1 MKGENKVLMKKMN
14 IYKDN
19 LEIKNKRNY
28 GIDLLRIISMLYVIL
43 LHSLG
48 QGGLLE
54 NTIVN
59 SIQYKFVWLI
69 EICAYGAV
77 DIFAIISGY
86 VSYNEKEKKF
96 KISNYINLWLQVV
109 FYDLLLTII
118 FNIVMPNLVSREDY
132 IIAFLPVTNKLYWYF
147 TAYTGLFIIMP
158 IINSG
163 IRNCNDVILKRIFFL
178 IIIVF
183 SFLDNISGR
192 FNLNDGYSF
201 IWITLLFILGSI
213 IKKCKIGKNM
223 KIHTILLI
231 IVLLYSITYMYK
243 IYGFEFSILDISI
256 NKNLFVSYL
265 SPTILLVSIFH
276 VILFSRLEIKLLG
289 TKIIKFMASSA
300 FAVYL
305 LNTNKFVF
313 NNVMKGLFT
322 NLYNQ
327 SLIKIFVYVFSF
339 SILFVLASIII
350 DKIRMI
356 LFKIC
361 KLNVLLDKLG
371 NKFNEQN

>member
-1 MKGENKVLMKKMN
+1 MEETA
-14 IYKDN
+14 KDN
-19 LEIKNKRNY
+19 LEIKKERNY
-28 GIDLLRIISMLYVIL
+28 GIDLLRIVAMLYIVL

-54 NTIVN
+54 SSIVN
-59 SIQYKFVWLI
+59 SPQYHFVWLI

-77 DIFAIISGY
+77 NIFAIISGY
-86 VSYNEKEKKF
+86 VLYNEKENKF

-118 FNIVMPNLVSREDY
+118 FNIIMPNSVSSKDY
-132 IIAFLPVTNKLYWYF
+132 VIAFLPVTHRLYWYF

-163 IRNCNDVILKRIFFL
+163 IRNCNDILLKRIFFA

-183 SFLDNISGR
+183 SFLSSISGE
-192 FNLNDGYSF
+192 FELNNGYSF
-201 IWITLLFILGSI
+201 IWITLCFILGSI

-223 KIHTILLI
+223 KTHTIILSIL
-231 IVLLYSITYMYK
+231 LLYGITFIYK
-243 IYGFEFSILDISI
+243 MYGFEFSIFDMSI
-256 NKNLFVSYL
+256 NKNLFVSYI

-276 VILFSRLEIKLLG
+276 VILFSRLEIKTLG
-289 TKIIKFMASSA
+289 TKIIKFLAPSA

-313 NNVMKGLFT
+313 DHVIKGIFA
-322 NLYNQ
+322 NLYDQ
-327 SLIKIFVYVFSF
+327 SLIKIFIYVFSF
-339 SILFVLASIII
+339 SILFLLASIII
-350 DKIRMI
+350 DKIRI
-356 LFKIC
+356 FLFKIC
-361 KLNVLLDKLG
+361 KLNILLEKLDSIFDK
-371 NKFNEQN
+371 